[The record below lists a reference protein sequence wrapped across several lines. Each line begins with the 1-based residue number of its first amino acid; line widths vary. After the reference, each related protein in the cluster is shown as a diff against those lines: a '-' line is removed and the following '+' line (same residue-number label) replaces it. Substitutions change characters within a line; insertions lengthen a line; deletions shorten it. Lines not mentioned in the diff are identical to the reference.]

1 MFIFI
6 SNLLKTSSYK
16 KYSRTKWQDLR
27 EKKGPYFLF
36 LSEEKTNCQPYM
48 PNQKGK
54 AGRKTSFRPMNTSG
68 DNWIFSTYRRCLCKY
83 RRYLYIFSLKIK
95 KHRRCV
101 KKTKAGKEVSTVVFL
116 PFPAF
121 VFGFHA
127 VISRYPR

>member
-16 KYSRTKWQDLR
+16 KYSRTKWQDLS
-27 EKKGPYFLF
+27 EKKGLYFLF

-48 PNQKGK
+48 PSQKGK
-54 AGRKTSFRPMNTSG
+54 ARRKTSFRPMNTSR
-68 DNWIFSTYRRCLCKY
+68 DNGIFFAYRRCLYKY
-83 RRYLYIFSLKIK
+83 RRYLYIFRLKIK
-95 KHRRCV
+95 KYRRYV
-101 KKTKAGKEVSTVVFL
+101 KKTKAGKEVFTIVFL

>member
-16 KYSRTKWQDLR
+16 KYSRTKWQDLS
-27 EKKGPYFLF
+27 EKKEPYFLF

-48 PNQKGK
+48 PSKKGK
-54 AGRKTSFRPMNTSG
+54 TRRKTSFRPMKTSG
-68 DNWIFSTYRRCLCKY
+68 DNGTFSAYRRCLYKY
-83 RRYLYIFSLKIK
+83 RRYLYIFRLKIK

-101 KKTKAGKEVSTVVFL
+101 KKTKAGKEVFIVVFL

>member
-16 KYSRTKWQDLR
+16 KYSRTKWQDLS
-27 EKKGPYFLF
+27 EKKGPHFLF

-48 PNQKGK
+48 PSKKEK
-54 AGRKTSFRPMNTSG
+54 AGRKTSFHPVKTSQG
-68 DNWIFSTYRRCLCKY
+68 NCIFFTYRRCLYKY

-127 VISRYPR
+127 VIPRYPR